1 MKSCPNCAA
10 SMGHYGNA
18 QEGFVQT
25 INCTAL
31 PMEQYLSKLFSDHK
45 EKKTCFRIELRKYRN
60 SNKRCSTDTTWI
72 TGLDK
77 TPQILEVDF
86 LLLIIAGDIETNP
99 GPVLTTL
106 TLSTL
111 HEELVELTNPLLFGK
126 HLGIPQLVLD
136 KLHPNDVSEQKNT
149 LLQYIANNYELYG
162 FDWEKI
168 ADALDIIL
176 LRDLATKLRSKYCQ
190 HDHSSSSD
198 EYLSAEEPPSSDEH
212 HSAEEPP
219 PVQLSDLPRVGL
231 QERFLVPD
239 PVPSQQPTEGS
250 LVPTRTSLS
259 VALGPPGPSPSIPP
273 LVNEKGIIML
283 MKRHNVTD
291 KQLNTELREADFS
304 HLAKYFDR
312 IELYVYEM
320 DLTPSEQGDVTLK
333 GNHNIQ
339 DAMIMC
345 LSYWRRHNPSKATY
359 KSLLN
364 ILVSLDQGLIA
375 DNVCQYLAQKNEDQ
389 PTKPKVTPET
399 TVAQLNQQCSN
410 DALLQLSAKIAD
422 YNGFKVR
429 LGLSDAEINAID
441 LTISDIPGRFY
452 AALKKWKSK
461 GMFDSTATYGRLV
474 EIARILEDGEA
485 FQSIKRACIEHT
497 IPKQESQ
504 SLTTAE
510 RPNLCQSSDFNMK
523 RTYVCFACGCDR
535 CCLLDRV
542 LGKKCPNQKQ
552 YPFPKIGL
560 SQELSDD
567 VMCDLNEFKES
578 LLNQSRRIHGMFL
591 ELMTHTF
598 ETLKKKKVDIE
609 KVKYYLRSLF
619 PLDWRFLAILSQ
631 EEVNLSGD
639 FNSVQ
644 DFYKLSYFLQ
654 ERYCTWYNYDL
665 IARLRKKFL
674 YRWRKDSKLENYES
688 SFKDIVYRRCF
699 LYLDNGGKT
708 PKYQTEVVCKIDID
722 YKELSQ
728 PLIEHLTSVFANAIG
743 LGKYHLVF
751 KKVIEG
757 CTELVFRAPQYIMK
771 LKKLSPYQVRSLREH
786 NIIAVRISDRYLF
799 RHDHGLLSAC
809 EKNLELLDKVK
820 VDVSPCTLWTGLHN
834 GQPCTVLKY
843 EAKETKSS
851 YTEYTHYI
859 LENKH
864 EHVVK
869 ADCIHL
875 DDELSHNPIIVLRQV
890 HLQTINGYLS
900 STRSVLSE
908 IEQLSFLLDIAK
920 GFASL
925 QKDTSAYFRGTEN
938 SVFIHVEE
946 SIGNLIAQFF
956 PVYKQSYFPRAQEY
970 AAAVSSADL
979 IWLRRT
985 TILLDR
991 ESNDEKSELPE
1002 SHVLYNIFK
1011 HKWLSD
1017 DERLRPR
1024 DVSQVAKEVEYIR
1037 DLEKTRL
1044 EMIDVVSNS
1053 EFQEVSHLNMILIG
1067 HTGVGKT
1074 SIRKH
1079 LQNLLFAKNETSTIL
1094 FEHELL
1100 FVQTVELLPDTNI
1113 PVFQRNDA
1121 VYSSEKD
1128 KVFLTLWDTGGQP
1141 MFQDLLPCFA
1151 KFRSIYGVV
1160 FRISDFSNDSN
1171 AVTRPTCPL
1180 ESESE
1185 SPYTCKEYIKR
1196 CLAFLEFFAFDM
1208 NQRFIQLP
1216 NEVKNALF
1224 QNAAD
1229 DISLFPKVALIGTFK
1244 DKMMQD
1250 NAVRGKYND
1259 FKKNLLQTNFVE
1271 RSLCPSYDDT
1281 VFEVDNTKSG
1291 DSCEDPGIKDLREKI
1306 ITETQLTKTKIP
1318 LKWIAYKLDLENESR
1333 LQRPCTGIV
1342 TLSKANEIAKKQQIS
1357 SSAALSYFHE
1367 LGIFLWY
1374 RETESLNSYV
1384 IVESRH
1390 LLSILGTLLNPKTF
1404 ISFPGEWK
1412 NLQEHGILNND
1423 VGFTLLDETMSRT
1436 GVDRE
1441 WIFSFFREHHL
1452 IMNLSAEGYFIPSLL
1467 QVLPICSNPFHI
1479 CDAICSMC
1487 TLLPQAKDMEV
1498 APLFLVPKCKCIPPG
1513 FFPRLMTMLAGIQ
1526 DGEII
1531 WKISVSTMSC
1541 KNVVSFIVGGNAFL
1555 VFTEFIDCIRIY
1567 CTSVPSAS
1575 ISQLLCRGILRQ
1587 IRAQIERLF
1596 LESSSLPIIITFA
1609 CPCSKSLHFLPS
1621 VPANSHDKVI
1631 CTEHPGY
1638 VFEPCESHLKW
1649 LQKKITSDRDAEEQL
1664 KIALEEGGVDV
1675 LVSTVLFVGSNFS
1688 DQIVMDDR
1696 ESGSTSI
1703 SRFFILEDNNLKLL
1717 QSEVV
1722 EAFLASNA
1730 AELKQ
1735 KFPSDQDSS
1744 CDPPKT
1750 EASANYISESKD
1762 YLPKAET
1769 SANDLSESKNFLPKA
1784 ETSAKDL
1791 SELKD
1796 FLPHK
1801 QHSPLKSYAV
1811 NEPQQIAGDDEHHI
1825 TKREEHSSPAST
1837 SMHIPT
1843 DQLTHNKSRIVTLMQ
1858 GASDELQSLHLMNAI
1873 ECKHSLILT
1882 ILPLLTP
1889 QLSSFGI
1896 LDVQFTAE
1904 MLEKFPDI
1912 SEKWIVIAPSLMK
1925 TSKNEIDL
1933 VENSPHRHKFA
1944 LNFSGGV
1951 LFSSHEEVLKVL
1963 RTLRSMNK
1971 EQIPYSW
1978 FYLWSFV
1985 KNTLQLNNSKII
1997 TLDTVIRISDTCGI
2011 ESGQQLQDA
2020 LAYLHKC
2027 GLLIYFK
2034 DILPNVIFEDVSLLM
2049 SLMISLLK
2057 NIKYTGL
2064 LTDTDFHAVQ
2074 NVYDSIFTYDNVIKL
2089 LKGLCLL
2096 SQISSHQFLMPCVL
2110 TTSLSPQDLSIY
2122 CKEPCLV
2129 VQHPMATNVFG
2140 FLICFVTSQE
2150 SSDFWPWKILTNP
2163 NTGDPV
2169 CIFSNCAQFSLPG
2182 YDCMITLFASNSCVR
2197 IYTEYKNYQPPLFLI
2212 KTAVIRGIEKA
2223 CKCYQLES
2231 LACDVGFNCIC
2242 GSTDI
2247 EHNMIWLEQSLIC
2260 SFNSEQTFKLSQ
2272 SQQRWFD
2279 EGISSDDDSITV
2291 NRIFRKFLARSKVWY
2306 EVGMELGLDTP
2317 TLSRISL
2324 RYQNNP
2330 DLALME
2336 AVRQWFKKTDN
2347 PQLLDASL
2355 GLEQESKRLF
2365 DEAMKHGHVL
2375 VNIVNMLV
2383 FGPAGTGK
2391 TNLKCLLTDKPPPL
2405 QRDSTPCME
2414 KPVRIRPVS
2423 NTKFKSTGWGWE
2435 EMSQPK
2441 LLKLLAQI
2449 ISKLPKE
2456 STDQSTASRV
2466 AESLKRMTTITES
2479 GLTSDNV
2486 KSIDESIL
2494 SYYNP
2499 SDTKSDEITTITT
2512 FSDMNLSA
2520 KEEPPYS
2527 GRMLDKAIDDLIAS
2541 VVSGVAEQLKLATQG
2556 TDQLL
2561 SRDQQEGELFDSN
2574 WVYVTDSGG
2583 QPQFHDISPLFIKHI
2598 SVALVVL
2605 RLTDE
2610 LSSFPSDEYYK
2621 DGQLV
2626 GSPHASHMTLGETL
2640 QSIVRSIESHTSQD
2654 RKPKMIFVGTFL
2666 DQLRSLDTLIKRNQE
2681 ILDMLP
2687 PDSKKLLVY
2696 NDPGLN
2702 NLIFGLN
2709 TISRDD
2715 DSLATA
2721 NRIRITVERSIPL
2734 QVKMPIWWS
2743 FLDSLLQS
2751 LSATLE
2757 RGVLSIEECLRLATR
2772 FGYVLQDL
2780 QAALVFFDN
2789 VCIAHYYPS
2798 ILPNTVFVDAQ
2809 IPLDKI
2815 TELSQHAIS
2824 LRNAEVKSRS
2834 TLNTAMIEV
2843 EWKRFRDE
2851 GIITLGFLRF
2861 FKKHYVEG
2869 IFSPEDMLLIMKD
2882 LLVVAPIAL
2891 VEATPH
2897 QAEFFMPS
2905 LLTSIQP
2912 VELDKI
2918 RSSFTIAP
2926 LAVYFRS
2933 GCIRSGVFCCLV
2945 VDVIK
2950 RLGWKVLLPSGE
2962 TSIFAKNCIQYE
2974 ISDLPCT
2981 VTLIDSFSYMEVY
2994 IDVPVSLRNEVCPM
3008 IRNEILH
3015 SIKLSCAVL
3024 HYVNDTPKTAI
3035 FCPCKKST
3043 GKLHLADV
3051 IERSGCKF
3059 WKCSL
3064 QTRVW
3069 GELSDE
3075 HRIWLD
3081 NSEGSGE
3088 SSSVTGD
3095 MCTKM
3100 TLSDQQQQSGK
3111 PSSATGDTLMKTERK
3126 SDQQQYS
3133 VMEDVCK
3140 KTGVRDQQLNQ
3151 EIPESDIIL
3160 IAQKFPHLLNV
3171 HKALTINDL
3180 QHVYKKLHESAS
3192 PHWFNL
3198 GFAFGLT
3205 HPVLT
3210 NIDRKHRGN
3219 NVSCLREMLAR
3230 LLSTQHV
3237 TWSLLSDALK
3247 KPTVD
3252 LINLADSITANQ
3264 STTPNLLDRLNLTS
3278 ADLGDVTDVTRRYGN
3293 QAGVAHALIV
3303 WQRVNPS
3310 RATFRALV
3318 EIALGLR
3325 RGDIATDICRFI
3337 VENGG

>member
-31 PMEQYLSKLFSDHK
+31 PMEQYLCKLFSDHK
-45 EKKTCFRIELRKYRN
+45 EKRTCFRTELRKYRN
-60 SNKRCSTDTTWI
+60 SNKRCLTDITWT

-111 HEELVELTNPLLFGK
+111 HEELVELTNPRLFGE

-136 KLHPNDVSEQKNT
+136 KLHPNDVIKQKNT
-149 LLQYIANNYELYG
+149 LLQYIANNHELYE

-168 ADALDIIL
+168 ADALDKMS
-176 LRDLATKLRSKYCQ
+176 LRDLATELRSKYCQ

-219 PVQLSDLPRVGL
+219 PVQLSPTPSSQVQTPVIPDPVPSQQLTKDSIAATSASMSDSATLDISTLTDLPRVGF

-239 PVPSQQPTEGS
+239 SVPSQQPTEDA

-259 VALGPPGPSPSIPP
+259 VALGPPGPSPSIPT
-273 LVNEKGIIML
+273 LVNEKGILML

-291 KQLNTELREADFS
+291 KQLNTEIKEADFP
-304 HLAKYFDR
+304 HLAEYFDG
-312 IELYVYEM
+312 IELYICKM
-320 DLTPSEQGDVTLK
+320 GLTPSEQGDVKLK

-339 DAMIMC
+339 AAMIMC
-345 LSYWRRHNPSKATY
+345 LSYWRGHNPSKATY
-359 KSLLN
+359 KSLLS
-364 ILVSLDQGLIA
+364 ILVSLDKGLIA
-375 DNVCQYLAQKNEDQ
+375 DHVCQYVAGKN
-389 PTKPKVTPET
+389 
-399 TVAQLNQQCSN
+399 
-410 DALLQLSAKIAD
+410 
-422 YNGFKVR
+422 
-429 LGLSDAEINAID
+429 
-441 LTISDIPGRFY
+441 
-452 AALKKWKSK
+452 
-461 GMFDSTATYGRLV
+461 
-474 EIARILEDGEA
+474 
-485 FQSIKRACIEHT
+485 
-497 IPKQESQ
+497 
-504 SLTTAE
+504 AE

-523 RTYVCFACGCDR
+523 RTYVRFACGCDH
-535 CCLLDRV
+535 CSLLDRV
-542 LGKKCPNQKQ
+542 LGKKCPNQEQ
-552 YPFPKIGL
+552 YPFPKIGF

-567 VMCDLNEFKES
+567 VICDLNRFKES

-598 ETLKKKKVDIE
+598 ETLKKRKVDIE
-609 KVKYYLRSLF
+609 NVKYYLRSLF

-674 YRWRKDSKLENYES
+674 FRKKDSKLENYES

-699 LYLDNGGKT
+699 LYLDNGGKA

-786 NIIAVRISDRYLF
+786 NIIAVRIGDRYLF

-843 EAKETKSS
+843 EAEETKSS
-851 YTEYTHYI
+851 YTEYAHYI

-890 HLQTINGYLS
+890 HLKTINDYLS
-900 STRSVLSE
+900 SSRSALSE
-908 IEQLSFLLDIAK
+908 MEQLSFLLDIAK

-925 QKDTSAYFRGTEN
+925 QNDTSAYFRGTEN

-1259 FKKNLLQTNFVE
+1259 FKKNLLPTNFVE

-1649 LQKKITSDRDAEEQL
+1649 LQKKITLDRDAEEQL
-1664 KIALEEGGVDV
+1664 KIALKEGGVDV

-1843 DQLTHNKSRIVTLMQ
+1843 DQLTRNKSRIVTLMQ

-2011 ESGQQLQDA
+2011 KSGQQLQDA

-2291 NRIFRKFLARSKVWY
+2291 NRIFRKFLARSEVWY

-2355 GLEQESKRLF
+2355 ALEQESKRLF
-2365 DEAMKHGHVL
+2365 DEAMKHGHHVL

-2423 NTKFKSTGWGWE
+2423 NTKFKSTGRGWE

-2441 LLKLLAQI
+2441 LLKLLAEI
-2449 ISKLPKE
+2449 IAKLPKE
-2456 STDQSTASRV
+2456 STDHLVRKITDLSMASRI
-2466 AESLKRMTTITES
+2466 ANSLKKMMMALRIPKRMTTTKPTS
-2479 GLTSDNV
+2479 GS
-2486 KSIDESIL
+2486 KL
-2494 SYYNP
+2494 SP
-2499 SDTKSDEITTITT
+2499 STNDSDE
-2512 FSDMNLSA
+2512 LSGSA
-2520 KEEPPYS
+2520 
-2527 GRMLDKAIDDLIAS
+2527 RMLDKAIDEVIAS
-2541 VVSGVAEQLKLATQG
+2541 VVSGVAEELPATQG
-2556 TDQLL
+2556 TDQL
-2561 SRDQQEGELFDSN
+2561 SSSDQQEGELFDSN
-2574 WVYVTDSGG
+2574 WVYVTDCGG
-2583 QPQFHDISPLFIKHI
+2583 QPQFHDVSPLFIKHI
-2598 SVALVVL
+2598 SVALIVL
-2605 RLTDE
+2605 RLIDE

-2640 QSIVRSIESHTSQD
+2640 QSLIRSIESHTSQD
-2654 RKPKMIFVGTFL
+2654 KKPKMIFVGTFF
-2666 DQLRSLDTLIKRNQE
+2666 DQLKSSDILIERNKE

-2687 PDSKKLLVY
+2687 PDIKKLLVY
-2696 NDPGLN
+2696 ENLGLN

-2709 TISRDD
+2709 TISREE

-2721 NRIRITVERSIPL
+2721 NRIRIAIERSIPL
-2734 QVKMPIWWS
+2734 QVKIPIWWS

-2751 LSATLE
+2751 LSASLE
-2757 RGVLSIEECLRLATR
+2757 RGVLSIGECLQLATR
-2772 FGYVLQDL
+2772 FGYLLKDL
-2780 QAALVFFDN
+2780 EAALVFFDN

-2815 TELSQHAIS
+2815 TELSQHAIF
-2824 LRNAEVKSRS
+2824 LRNARS
-2834 TLNTAMIEV
+2834 TVSPEGTDA

-2851 GIITLGFLRF
+2851 GIITLKFLRF

-2869 IFSPEDMLLIMKD
+2869 TFSPEDMLLIMKD
-2882 LLVVAPIAL
+2882 LLVIAPIPL
-2891 VEATPH
+2891 VESTTY

-2905 LLTSIQP
+2905 LLTSIP
-2912 VELDKI
+2912 PAELDKI
-2918 RSSFTIAP
+2918 RSSFTISP
-2926 LAVYFRS
+2926 LAVYFPS

-2950 RLGWKVLLPSGE
+2950 RLDWKVLLPSGKP
-2962 TSIFAKNCIQYE
+2962 ICFAKNCIQLRIPKHPY
-2974 ISDLPCT
+2974 T
-2981 VTLIDSFSYMEVY
+2981 VALIDSFSYIEVY
-2994 IDVPVSLRNEVCPM
+2994 IDVPFPLRNEICPT
-3008 IRNEILH
+3008 IRNEILS
-3015 SIKLSCAVL
+3015 SIKLSCQAL
-3024 HYVNDTPKTAI
+3024 HYNNDTPETGI

-3043 GKLHLADV
+3043 GSKLHLADLS
-3051 IERSGCKF
+3051 ERKDY
-3059 WKCSL
+3059 WICS
-3064 QTRVW
+3064 QEARVY
-3069 GELSDE
+3069 GKLSDE

-3081 NSEGSGE
+3081 NSEGLGE
-3088 SSSVTGD
+3088 PSSVTRD
-3095 MCTKM
+3095 VTER
-3100 TLSDQQQQSGK
+3100 TSDQLQYPGEL
-3111 PSSATGDTLMKTERK
+3111 SSVI
-3126 SDQQQYS
+3126 

-3140 KTGVRDQQLNQ
+3140 ETGVRDQQLDQ

-3160 IAQKFPHLLNV
+3160 IAEKFPHLLSV
-3171 HKALTINDL
+3171 HKVLTIDDL
-3180 QHVYKKLHESAS
+3180 QHVYETLHTAHASAS
-3192 PHWFNL
+3192 PHWLNL
-3198 GFAFGLT
+3198 GLALGLS
-3205 HPVLT
+3205 HFILT
-3210 NIDRKHRGN
+3210 NIDTGKYRGD
-3219 NVSCLREMLAR
+3219 NVSCLREMLVK
-3230 LLSTQHV
+3230 LLSTQVV

-3252 LINLADSITANQ
+3252 LINLADSITVNQ
-3264 STTPNLLDRLNLTS
+3264 STTPNLLDRLNLTP
-3278 ADLGDVTDVTRRYGN
+3278 ADRDGVTDVTRCYGN
-3293 QAGVAHALIV
+3293 QAGVAHALRA
-3303 WQRVNPS
+3303 WQNVNPS

-3318 EIALGLR
+3318 EIAIGLR
-3325 RGDIATDICRFI
+3325 RGDTATDICRFI
-3337 VENGG
+3337 VENTS